1 MQVKHQQYFSTN
13 TVAFG
18 RVGDGMSTHA
28 EAQSALLLVALYLFT
43 VLVPRLLVFPVSN
56 IDADEYYYALIA
68 EGLLRGQLP
77 FDYVWDGHHP
87 AAGYISTHRFFRSLA
102 ATL

>member
-1 MQVKHQQYFSTN
+1 MQVKQQQNFSTN
-13 TVAFG
+13 TFALH
-18 RVGDGMSTHA
+18 RSDDGMSTHA
-28 EAQSALLLVALYLFT
+28 EAQSVSLLVALYLLT
-43 VLVPRLLVFPVSN
+43 VLVPRLLVFPVTN

-87 AAGYISTHRFFRSLA
+87 AAGYYFYAPFLAVLA